1 MSMKLLVLGLLIEK
15 ERHPYDIRQTIK
27 GRNWHVA
34 FKIRDGSL
42 YYAVD
47 QMRADGWIEA
57 AEVISVAGENRPD
70 KTIYRI
76 TDQGKSAFLELIQ
89 KQMSQTAYPE
99 HPLFSAM
106 PFLSI
111 SDKEQTK
118 AMLCQQLDAC
128 LARIALMK
136 EVSERKEGALPR
148 GSVHLIRGIMR
159 FSEVEKEWLDEVI
172 AEAESGLLFEP
183 KPLKESVEDHLHK

>member
-15 ERHPYDIRQTIK
+15 NRHPYDIRQTIK

-47 QMRADGWIEA
+47 QMRADGLIEA
-57 AEVISVAGENRPD
+57 AEVIPVPGDNRPD

-76 TDQGKSAFLELIQ
+76 TEKGKASFLELLQ
-89 KQMSQTAYPE
+89 KQMNQTAYPE
-99 HPLFSAM
+99 HPIFSAL
-106 PFLSI
+106 PFVSVA
-111 SDKEQTK
+111 DKEKT
-118 AMLCQQLDAC
+118 MTLLGRQLAAC
-128 LARIALMK
+128 KARIELMR
-136 EVSERKEGALPR
+136 EVAERKEGALPR
-148 GSVHLIRGIMR
+148 GSVHLIRGILR
-159 FSEVEKEWLDEVI
+159 FSEVEKEWLEEII

-183 KPLKESVEDHLHK
+183 KPLEKS

>member
-1 MSMKLLVLGLLIEK
+1 MSMKLLVLGMLIEK
-15 ERHPYDIRQTIK
+15 DRHPYEIRQTIK
-27 GRNWHVA
+27 NRNWHVA

-47 QMRADGWIEA
+47 QMKADGLIEA
-57 AEVISVAGENRPD
+57 AEVIPVPGENRPD

-76 TDQGKSAFLELIQ
+76 TDKGRTSFLELLQ

-118 AMLCQQLDAC
+118 AMLRHQLDAC
-128 LARIALMK
+128 MARIALMK
-136 EVSERKEGALPR
+136 EVVGRKEGALPR

-159 FSEVEKEWLDEVI
+159 FSEVEKKWLEEVM
-172 AEAESGLLFEP
+172 AEAETGLLFEP
-183 KPLKESVEDHLHK
+183 KPLSDDEPK